1 MVITGELA
9 NSIDAIQAN
18 DQKAVEIN
26 GRPIRS
32 PPIRSSPIQD
42 KSLNNVTL
50 ASSDREECFD
60 LLDSEAYIFRY
71 FRYLRCFGCSSH
83 FFENTK

>member
-26 GRPIRS
+26 GR
-32 PPIRSSPIQD
+32 PIRSSPIQD

-83 FFENTK
+83 FFEDTK